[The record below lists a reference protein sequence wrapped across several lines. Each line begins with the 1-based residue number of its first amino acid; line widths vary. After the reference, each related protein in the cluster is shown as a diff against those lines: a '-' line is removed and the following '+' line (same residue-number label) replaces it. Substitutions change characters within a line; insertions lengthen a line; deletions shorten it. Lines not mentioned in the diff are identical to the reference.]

1 LTCNILFA
9 GWPVMANNGGMAQK
23 KPSPLPAPLH
33 PLPFRMARLH
43 ARLFIATIVGLAVVV
58 LLPDDW
64 WLATRLLVG
73 WNAGIALY
81 LVLIQSVIWR
91 CDVGRLRRRAKEQD
105 EGAFAILLLSMAA
118 TLATLVA
125 IVFELGGSKQAGNAY
140 AVSHVLLAMATTV
153 LSWVF
158 MHTIFSLHY
167 AHEYYGEG
175 RDKKLGG
182 LKFPGENEPDYLDFL
197 YFSLVVGMTSQVSDV
212 AITSRSIR
220 RVAALHGALSFFF
233 NLTVLALTVNMI
245 SNLL

>member
-1 LTCNILFA
+1 MVVGLSVA
-9 GWPVMANNGGMAQK
+9 AM
-23 KPSPLPAPLH
+23 LPADW
-33 PLPFRMARLH
+33 RMS
-43 ARLFIATIVGLAVVV
+43 
-58 LLPDDW
+58 
-64 WLATRLLVG
+64 TRLLAG
-73 WNAGIALY
+73 WNVGIALY

-91 CDVGRLRRRAKEQD
+91 CDVAQLRRRAKEQD
-105 EGAFAILLLSMAA
+105 EGGFAILLLSMAA
-118 TLATLVA
+118 TLASLVA
-125 IVFELGGSKQAGNAY
+125 IVFELGGTKQAGNAY
-140 AVSHVLLAMATTV
+140 AVVHVLLAMTTTV
-153 LSWVF
+153 LSWLF

-182 LKFPGENEPDYLDFL
+182 LNFPGENEPDYLDFL

>member
-1 LTCNILFA
+1 
-9 GWPVMANNGGMAQK
+9 MAPK
-23 KPSPLPAPLH
+23 KSPPLSKPLRPLPI
-33 PLPFRMARLH
+33 RMARLH
-43 ARLFIATIVGLAVVV
+43 ARLFIAVVVGLAATAM
-58 LLPDDW
+58 LPADW
-64 WLATRLLVG
+64 WLSTRLLTG
-73 WNAGIALY
+73 WNVGLTLY
-81 LVLIQSVIWR
+81 LALVHSVIWR
-91 CDVGRLRRRAKEQD
+91 CDVERLRRRAKEQD
-105 EGAFAILLLSMAA
+105 EGGFAILLMSMAA

-125 IVFELGGSKQAGNAY
+125 IVFELGGTKQAGSAY
-140 AVSHVLLAMATTV
+140 AVVHVLLAMTTTV
-153 LSWVF
+153 LSWGF

-175 RDKKLGG
+175 RDKKIGG
-182 LKFPGENEPDYLDFL
+182 LNFPGENEPDYLDFL